1 VIGSGVKVLAAATA
15 MAFAVAACGSSS
27 SKASGGSSSGS
38 VGSTGSSGSASG
50 AYKIGLIADFTGL
63 SSSTGTGIAGVKA
76 ALGLAT
82 QEGYHFD
89 LFTADTATTPSGALA
104 AAHKLVEQ
112 DHVFAVF
119 AESALTFA
127 AAPYLASQG
136 VPVVGFGLDGPEWAT
151 TRTMFNI
158 EGPSVTTKVSSA
170 EGNLFKLLGVTN
182 FAAIGLGVSPAAGE
196 SAEGAAVS
204 AQEAGIKVG
213 YLNANFPFG
222 STNVTPEALA
232 MKSAGVNGLYAAVNV
247 NTEFAMVEALDLV
260 GVKVKAQFPISD
272 GDLLSSGPNAA
283 RAAQGQYFTLGW
295 EPIELHTAA
304 TERFEGALQK
314 YGGTSAPTLY
324 DYGGYVT
331 GDLFVTGLKGA
342 GAHPTQAQFINAM
355 LGIRSYNAA
364 GLLGTHTI
372 GMAMDQR
379 GLTSGYE
386 TCEWVTQYSGSTFNL
401 VPGAE
406 PVCGSTIPGKT
417 VKPPA

>member
-1 VIGSGVKVLAAATA
+1 
-15 MAFAVAACGSSS
+15 
-27 SKASGGSSSGS
+27 
-38 VGSTGSSGSASG
+38 VG
-50 AYKIGLIADFTGL
+50 LLADFTGL

-76 ALGLAT
+76 ALGLAKE
-82 QEGYHFD
+82 QGYHID
-89 LFTADTATTPSGALA
+89 LVTADTATTPSGALA
-104 AAHKLVEQ
+104 GAHKLVEQ

-119 AESALTFA
+119 ALSALTFA
-127 AAPYLASQG
+127 AAPYLASKG
-136 VPVVGFGLDGPEWAT
+136 VPVVGFALDGPEWGT
-151 TRTMFNI
+151 TKSMFSI
-158 EGPSVTTKVSSA
+158 LGPNVPTKVSTV

-204 AQEAGIKVG
+204 AQMAGIKVG

-222 STNVTPEALA
+222 STNVQPEALA
-232 MKSAGVNGLYAAVNV
+232 MKDAAVNGLYAAVNV
-247 NTEFAMVEALDLV
+247 NTEFAMVEALNLV

-295 EPIELHTAA
+295 EPLEMHTPA
-304 TERFEGALQK
+304 TERFGAALQR

-331 GDLFVTGLKGA
+331 GDLFVTGLKAA
-342 GAHPTQAQFINAM
+342 GGHPTQAQFVNAM

-379 GLTSGYE
+379 GLTSE
-386 TCEWVTQYSGSTFNL
+386 FTTCQWVTQYSGSTFHP
-401 VPGAE
+401 VAGAL
-406 PVCGSTIPGKT
+406 PVCGTTVPGKT
-417 VKPPA
+417 VKPPS